1 MKCGLNEWNGQ
12 HDKAQK
18 IAKESASMKET
29 FKRKTSNWCWTAV
42 LFVAYSSKPARM
54 FLSIEFR
61 IVQTA
66 NILPSS
72 RILLLH
78 LEVLFVWFIW
88 AVNLVCLTTLLSLDG
103 LFAVYLLSSSA
114 TEKKYL
120 CTGTASQCQ
129 INYGGISGALKD
141 YARVKRKRNSKKR
154 IINRELNKWVSFRLN
169 FPVKVEL
176 RGHIYHISS
185 IVILLGTLSFELVN
199 FWHFFHRGRRVQRQQ
214 FNFVFVVAG
223 CKSSLFSLET

>member
-1 MKCGLNEWNGQ
+1 MKRTTG
-12 HDKAQK
+12 KAQK

-29 FKRKTSNWCWTAV
+29 FKRKNQIDVGQQFSSSP
-42 LFVAYSSKPARM
+42 YSSKPTRM

-61 IVQTA
+61 IVHTA

-72 RILLLH
+72 TILLLH

-103 LFAVYLLSSSA
+103 IFAVYLLSSSA
-114 TEKKYL
+114 TEKKYR
-120 CTGTASQCQ
+120 CTGTAFQCQ

-154 IINRELNKWVSFRLN
+154 IINRELNK
-169 FPVKVEL
+169 
-176 RGHIYHISS
+176 
-185 IVILLGTLSFELVN
+185 
-199 FWHFFHRGRRVQRQQ
+199 
-214 FNFVFVVAG
+214 
-223 CKSSLFSLET
+223 